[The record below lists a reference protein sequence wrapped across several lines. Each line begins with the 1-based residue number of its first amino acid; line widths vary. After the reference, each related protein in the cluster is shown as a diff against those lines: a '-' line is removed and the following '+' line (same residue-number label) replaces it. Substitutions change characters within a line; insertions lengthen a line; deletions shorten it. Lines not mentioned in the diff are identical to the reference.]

1 MRRLDD
7 YAQEINK
14 LTLKINHY
22 EQILMRLYKFLG
34 LNVVFNI
41 FGQQSQ
47 FIPNIGQ
54 SVYERLRKEFNAN
67 ETSPYF
73 AKCDV
78 NILEESYGEVCIFS
92 EEREITEFDSLV
104 LDRTVIALSQFLLR
118 SLYTEEKQNLE
129 SRTFLHSWLDGSV
142 NLMELNSFL
151 NEQNNYKLLNC
162 RYFVLIQK
170 FQRSKQN
177 FDLTYYKLYSRSIFE
192 KNGFAIFLVE
202 LPNQL
207 IYIIAD
213 LTQQDLKKRIVGCI
227 EKLRVFKRNNYY
239 TQLKMTTAVGQ
250 IVNDYQFVS
259 NSFETAKD
267 TLLIRMNSQ
276 HLSYFYEDLFIYQ
289 IVLQIQKNT
298 SILEMARDFL
308 KPLYDYDLKHK
319 SQLVETLQ
327 IYLQCNCM
335 KQETAEKLFIVRQ
348 TLYHRLDKIESLL
361 GSDYLLPQKRLALEI
376 MLLTT
381 QYNFQENEIRAI

>member
-1 MRRLDD
+1 M
-7 YAQEINK
+7 
-14 LTLKINHY
+14 
-22 EQILMRLYKFLG
+22 
-34 LNVVFNI
+34 FNI